1 MIIPVLNITNVQ
13 LTQLDHETWCVTA
26 QVSDLSSPVGMSNL
40 WNDLYWLSVYPSS
53 HIVFT
58 ELRHFKWH
66 YHAVQKPISK
76 RSIAHRQRQQQRQGV
91 RQLLQALLNKLE
103 ISDTL
108 DESSFPYRLSKSK
121 YYVCFSHTAAHN
133 KDEFNKKSHQNIPA
147 ISYSK
152 IAAVISRRRPAG
164 IDIEHNDVAWHIV
177 KRFYSD
183 NEVTILQTLPKN
195 QRDYIA
201 KLLWQ
206 IKESFI
212 KIHQYTLAQG
222 LGIDYSDVIPALTD
236 NMNKDFITISH
247 TNDQSNHQIAVLQ
260 ADQTVVVF

>member
-1 MIIPVLNITNVQ
+1 MN
-13 LTQLDHETWCVTA
+13 LTQIQYIQLDREAWCVTA
-26 QVSDLSSPVGMSNL
+26 QVSDLSNPVGISNL
-40 WNDLYWLSVYPSS
+40 WNNSYWLSVYPSS

-58 ELRHFKWH
+58 ELRHFEWH
-66 YHAVQKPISK
+66 YHVVQKPISK

-91 RQLLQALLNKLE
+91 RQLLQTLLNKLE

-108 DESSFPYRLSKSK
+108 DESSFPYRLRQSK

-133 KDEFNKKSHQNIPA
+133 KNEFNKKSNQNIAA

-164 IDIEHNDVAWHIV
+164 IDIEHNNVDWHIA

-183 NEVTILQTLPKN
+183 NEITILQTLPKN
-195 QRDYIA
+195 QRNYIA

-212 KIHQYTLAQG
+212 KVHQYTLAQG
-222 LGIDYSDVIPALTD
+222 LGIDYSDVIPTLTD
-236 NMNKDFITISH
+236 DINKDLITISH
-247 TNDQSNHQIAVLQ
+247 TNDQSNYQIAVLQ
-260 ADQTVVVF
+260 VDQTVVAF

>member
-1 MIIPVLNITNVQ
+1 MN
-13 LTQLDHETWCVTA
+13 LTQIQYIQLDREAWCVTA
-26 QVSDLSSPVGMSNL
+26 QVSDLSNPVGISNL
-40 WNDLYWLSVYPSS
+40 WNDSYWLSVYPSS

-103 ISDTL
+103 IIDTL
-108 DESSFPYRLSKSK
+108 DESNFPYRLRQSK

-133 KDEFNKKSHQNIPA
+133 KDEFNKKSNQNIGP

-164 IDIEHNDVAWHIV
+164 IDIEHNNVAWHIV

-183 NEVTILQTLPKN
+183 NEITILQTLPKN
-195 QRDYIA
+195 QRDCIA

-212 KIHQYTLAQG
+212 KIHQYTLAKG
-222 LGIDYSDVIPALTD
+222 LGMDYSDLIPSLTED
-236 NMNKDFITISH
+236 MGENLLSIER
-247 TNDQSNHQIAVLQ
+247 TNHQFNYQIAILQSN
-260 ADQTVVVF
+260 QTVIVF

>member
-13 LTQLDHETWCVTA
+13 LTKLDYETWCVTA
-26 QVSDLSSPVGMSNL
+26 QVSNLSNPVGISSA
-40 WNDLYWLSVYPSS
+40 WNNSYWLSVCPSS
-53 HIVFT
+53 NIVFT
-58 ELRHFKWH
+58 ELRHFEWH

-108 DESSFPYRLSKSK
+108 DESSFPYRLSQSK
-121 YYVCFSHTAAHN
+121 YYVCFSHTTAHG
-133 KDEFNKKSHQNIPA
+133 KDEFNKKSNQNIGP

-183 NEVTILQTLPKN
+183 NEITILQASPKN

-222 LGIDYSDVIPALTD
+222 LGMDYSDLIPSLIEGMGE
-236 NMNKDFITISH
+236 NLLSIER
-247 TNDQSNHQIAVLQ
+247 TNHQSNYQIAILQ
-260 ADQTVVVF
+260 SNQTVVVF